1 MTKEAAYSPNCPLTG
16 GEAQCSGKGWL
27 RAARICPSEGATGRQ
42 AGLRSGLSEAAAAV
56 PCVVDSLLSMASWL
70 GDTPGPDPLMVLL
83 VVILLVR
90 FILWSCLGTYMD
102 YRLAR
107 PQPGKPKEE

>member
-1 MTKEAAYSPNCPLTG
+1 MDCPGL
-16 GEAQCSGKGWL
+16 SL
-27 RAARICPSEGATGRQ
+27 RRGHQQ
-42 AGLRSGLSEAAAAV
+42 AGRTELREAAAAL
-56 PCVVDSLLSMASWL
+56 PCAVASLLSMASWL
-70 GDTPGPDPLMVLL
+70 GDAAGPDPLMVLL

>member
-1 MTKEAAYSPNCPLTG
+1 MGRAGCGLHGSVP
-16 GEAQCSGKGWL
+16 QKGPP
-27 RAARICPSEGATGRQ
+27 AGRQ
-42 AGLRSGLSEAAAAV
+42 AELSSGPREVAAA
-56 PCVVDSLLSMASWL
+56 PPRVVASLLSMASWL
-70 GDTPGPDPLMVLL
+70 GDAAGPDPLMVLL

-107 PQPGKPKEE
+107 PHPGKPKEE

>member
-1 MTKEAAYSPNCPLTG
+1 MGRAGCGLHGSVP
-16 GEAQCSGKGWL
+16 QKGPP
-27 RAARICPSEGATGRQ
+27 AGRQ
-42 AGLRSGLSEAAAAV
+42 GSDQAPARLLLLLLLLYPVWWA
-56 PCVVDSLLSMASWL
+56 SLLNMASWL
-70 GDTPGPDPLMVLL
+70 EDTAGPDPLMVLL

>member
-1 MTKEAAYSPNCPLTG
+1 MRG
-16 GEAQCSGKGWL
+16 GKGWL
-27 RAARICPSEGATGRQ
+27 WTAGVCPSEGATSRQ
-42 AGLRSGLSEAAAAV
+42 AGPSSGRLLLLCPCAV
-56 PCVVDSLLSMASWL
+56 ASLLSMASWL
-70 GDTPGPDPLMVLL
+70 GDAAGPDPLMVLL

>member
-1 MTKEAAYSPNCPLTG
+1 MGRTVCRLHGSVPQKGPLAG
-16 GEAQCSGKGWL
+16 KAELSSGP
-27 RAARICPSEGATGRQ
+27 REV
-42 AGLRSGLSEAAAAV
+42 AV
-56 PCVVDSLLSMASWL
+56 APACVVASCLSMASWL
-70 GDTPGPDPLMVLL
+70 GDTLGPDPLMVLL

-107 PQPGKPKEE
+107 RYPDKPKEE

>member
-1 MTKEAAYSPNCPLTG
+1 MG
-16 GEAQCSGKGWL
+16 
-27 RAARICPSEGATGRQ
+27 
-42 AGLRSGLSEAAAAV
+42 
-56 PCVVDSLLSMASWL
+56 SWL
-70 GDTPGPDPLMVLL
+70 GDTAGPDPLMVLL

-107 PQPGKPKEE
+107 PRPGKPKEE

>member
-1 MTKEAAYSPNCPLTG
+1 
-16 GEAQCSGKGWL
+16 
-27 RAARICPSEGATGRQ
+27 
-42 AGLRSGLSEAAAAV
+42 
-56 PCVVDSLLSMASWL
+56 MASWL
-70 GDTPGPDPLMVLL
+70 GDAAGPDPLMVLL

-107 PQPGKPKEE
+107 PHPGKPKEE